1 MSVADTFLRPLRG
14 FARRFAALA
23 LLAILLP
30 VAALAQ
36 GGDAVSVDVLALI
49 SQALAMGPAGLALG
63 VAAVLVGLVQLVR
76 TFGARLH
83 PALGTPRAAAIT
95 SLALAILGA
104 LAASL
109 ATGAP
114 LTLTVALNAILAGL
128 TASGLFSAS
137 KAIARSEAKGA
148 EAAAALQ
155 AGGKAAAQAAIAKSP
170 DVP

>member
-1 MSVADTFLRPLRG
+1 MTD
-14 FARRFAALA
+14 
-23 LLAILLP
+23 
-30 VAALAQ
+30 
-36 GGDAVSVDVLALI
+36 VDVLALI

-63 VAAVLVGLVQLVR
+63 VAAVLVGAVQLVR
-76 TFGARLH
+76 HFGARLH

-109 ATGAP
+109 ATGQA

-137 KAIARSEAKGA
+137 KAVIQRSEKAGA
-148 EAAAALQ
+148 DAAAAI
-155 AGGKAAAQAAIAKSP
+155 GGKAAAQAAIRKSP
-170 DVP
+170 GV

>member
-1 MSVADTFLRPLRG
+1 MTDV
-14 FARRFAALA
+14 
-23 LLAILLP
+23 
-30 VAALAQ
+30 
-36 GGDAVSVDVLALI
+36 DALALI

-95 SLALAILGA
+95 SLVLAILGA
-104 LAASL
+104 LAATL
-109 ATGAP
+109 ATGTP

-137 KAIARSEAKGA
+137 KAVIQRSEQKGA
-148 EAAAALQ
+148 EAAAAI
-155 AGGKAAAQAAIAKSP
+155 GGKAAAQAAIRQSP
-170 DVP
+170 EG

>member
-1 MSVADTFLRPLRG
+1 MTD
-14 FARRFAALA
+14 
-23 LLAILLP
+23 
-30 VAALAQ
+30 
-36 GGDAVSVDVLALI
+36 VDVLALI
-49 SQALAMGPAGLALG
+49 SQALAMGPAGIALG

-76 TFGARLH
+76 HFGGRLH

-109 ATGAP
+109 ATGQA
-114 LTLTVALNAILAGL
+114 LTLTVVLNAILAGL

-148 EAAAALQ
+148 EAAAAI
-155 AGGKAAAQAAIAKSP
+155 GGKAAAQAAIAASP
-170 DVP
+170 EQ